1 MKNEHIIEYEVK
13 GKDWEKALDTAFK
26 KQVKEAKIDGFRKG
40 AVPKDIYIKKMGGIE
55 VLYRDAVDDA
65 LDEAYNKVMEENKL
79 IPVCEPQID
88 IKELDEKHVKYEF
101 KIITKPTMKLGK
113 YKDLGIKKEAVKVS
127 KKEIDEEVARL
138 CSQFAEIVVKEDG
151 EVLEGNTAV
160 IDFEGFV
167 DGKELEGGKGAN
179 YPLEIGSHTFIP
191 GFEEGIV
198 GMKVGESKELNLTF
212 PKNYTKE
219 LANKKVLF
227 KVTLREIKERVLPK
241 LDKSFYEDLGY
252 ENIETEEEF
261 NKEVKKALEERKKVQ
276 FEDKYI
282 NDCLE
287 EASKNMEGDINKEII
302 DEEVHRMINQF
313 ASQLKM
319 QGLSMEQYMEFS
331 GMKHEDLHKQME
343 PEASKRVRF
352 RYLLEEIAEAEKIEI
367 NDKEASKEAD
377 KMAENYGLAKEEF
390 LKEFG
395 GLDVVKYDMKMRKA
409 IEILKEG

>member
-1 MKNEHIIEYEVK
+1 MKNVHEIKIEVK
-13 GKDWEKALDTAFK
+13 GKEWESALDAAFK
-26 KQVKEAKIDGFRKG
+26 KQVKDTKIDGFRKG
-40 AVPKDIYIKKMGGIE
+40 AVPKDIYIKKMGIE
-55 VLYRDAVDDA
+55 KLYPDAVDIA
-65 LDEAYNKVMEENKL
+65 LNDVYSKVMEDNKL
-79 IPVCEPQID
+79 VPVCEPQID
-88 IKELDEKHVKYEF
+88 IKELDEKHIKYEF
-101 KIITKPTMKLGK
+101 KIITKPEMKLGK

-138 CSQFAEIVVKEDG
+138 CSQFAEIVVKDKG

-167 DGKELEGGKGAN
+167 DGEPLDGGTGAN

-212 PKNYTKE
+212 PENYTKE
-219 LANKKVLF
+219 LANKEVLF

-261 NKEVKKALEERKKVQ
+261 NKEVKKAIEERKKVDI
-276 FEDKYI
+276 EDKYI

-287 EASKNMEGDINKEII
+287 TASKNMKGDINKEII

-313 ASQLKM
+313 AEQLKM
-319 QGLSMEQYMEFS
+319 QGLSMDQYMQFS

-343 PEASKRVRF
+343 PEAERRVRY
-352 RYLLEEIAEAEKIEI
+352 RYLLEAIAEAEKIDI
-367 NDKEASKEAD
+367 NDKDASQEAE
-377 KMAENYGLAKEEF
+377 KMAENYGLTKEDF
-390 LKEFG
+390 LAQFG
-395 GLDVVKYDMKMRKA
+395 GLEIVKYDMKMRKA